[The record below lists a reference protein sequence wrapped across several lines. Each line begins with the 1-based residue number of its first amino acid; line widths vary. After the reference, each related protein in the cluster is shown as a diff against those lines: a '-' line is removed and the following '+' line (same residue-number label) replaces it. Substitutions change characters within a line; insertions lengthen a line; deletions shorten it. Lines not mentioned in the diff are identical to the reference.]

1 MIERKTMETYIPYQA
16 TAEAI
21 TAGDDSPELFL
32 RSLFPDATDEQIT
45 SMRLYTT
52 GKILDG
58 IHYGLA
64 LISEDPVGPLEAY
77 RIGEADGFERAQSE
91 LNRRGES

>member
-1 MIERKTMETYIPYQA
+1 MSERNAMDTYIPYLA

-32 RSLFPDATDEQIT
+32 RSLFPGATDEQIA

-64 LISEDPVGPLEAY
+64 LSSEDPIGSLEAY
-77 RIGEADGFERAQSE
+77 RMGEIDGFERAQAE
-91 LNRRGES
+91 LNRRGEE